1 MSHTEFETA
10 GRPRAARKAP
20 RRKTVPV
27 SEARL
32 TMSIP
37 EAGKRYFGLSK
48 NGSYDAAARG
58 EIPTIKIGKKLFVP
72 VRAMEALLDS
82 VTAPGASDSASK
94 T

>member
-48 NGSYDAAARG
+48 
-58 EIPTIKIGKKLFVP
+58 T
-72 VRAMEALLDS
+72 
-82 VTAPGASDSASK
+82 
-94 T
+94 